1 VKQGHI
7 LWKLGICKAAMLM
20 NKTIKNKAKLRAKE
34 KGKAKI

>member
-20 NKTIKNKAKLRAKE
+20 NKTINKAKLRAKE